1 MLIKFTGSGW
11 DASVVDRVFLVTR
24 TITNYALREYIDANG
39 NRVYASGVKHTV
51 ETDGVYFNK
60 ILYNA

>member
-11 DASVVDRVFLVTR
+11 DASVVDRVFLVNR

-39 NRVYASGVKHTV
+39 NRVC
-51 ETDGVYFNK
+51 
-60 ILYNA
+60 